1 MQTDMIELMSS
12 QQGSPAKTSALA
24 KEMPKAS
31 TVPALAFGQKSPELL
46 AEYDHAGSLENVP
59 ALLDRGMHR
68 VVGDLAA
75 IGYDAQWQVIP
86 ATSVGTILRRSA
98 SGLLPTIPAT
108 EYKGCQKYRFRGSE
122 TFRGSKMSEGLRTSP
137 SDPPC
142 TTPNFAEAVMGYPK
156 DYTLLETQQCR
167 SLRR

>member
-46 AEYDHAGSLENVP
+46 AEYDHAGSSWKTYQLCLIEGCTELSETWP
-59 ALLDRGMHR
+59 QSGMTR
-68 VVGDLAA
+68 SGKL
-75 IGYDAQWQVIP
+75 YQ
-86 ATSVGTILRRSA
+86 LRQSEQFTGVLA

-137 SDPPC
+137 KDPPC
-142 TTPNFAEAVMGYPK
+142 TTPNFAEAIMGYPK
-156 DYTLLETQQCR
+156 DYTRLETP
-167 SLRR
+167 